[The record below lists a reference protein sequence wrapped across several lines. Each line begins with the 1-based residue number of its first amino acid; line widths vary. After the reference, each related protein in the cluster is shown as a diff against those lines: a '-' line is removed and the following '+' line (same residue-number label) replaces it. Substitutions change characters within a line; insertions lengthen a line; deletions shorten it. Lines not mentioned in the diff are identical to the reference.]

1 MLSAGPMEVRVR
13 TSWILTAA
21 AIGLVLGASCGSN
34 PATQQTDTS
43 DASTVNDTEQADVAA
58 DAQGDTA
65 DTSVAACPDPLAP
78 APDAPDASQTRFA
91 LALFHFNV
99 QYVIGGLEYVDDA
112 GVTQY
117 LAGQADIAAGWDN
130 DRVEDW
136 IITETFEPILDL
148 YARHPTWRV
157 DLELQAYMIEVMAA
171 RHPDVLAKLQ
181 ALAWSGQAELVSFHW
196 ADQLFL
202 AFPAEDLERS
212 VARTRE
218 VFAEHCLPLSGVVFN
233 QEGQAGEGRQRFLV
247 DHGYTVGVFPKNLWR
262 YVQGDDVRWPYYA
275 SEGGTLIVGPGGVD
289 PASGVEVAWSF
300 FDDGE
305 LRATANWVN
314 PYVAPLGGADA
325 DRIAEYEAA
334 LTAQEDAGWK
344 ITSVS
349 DFVRQLEAQGVE
361 KKPAPPLLDGTWQA
375 PSTDSIHRWL
385 GGRNEV
391 FIGEDEDNPLRTGN
405 ARARALA
412 AAAQVMLDAAEDAGV
427 ATAADT
433 GAMAT
438 IWEDMWNAE
447 VSDGSG
453 VNPWAGEIVY
463 CGRKNAAVVEA
474 SATLRATLAQALGLA
489 GAFVVDLSRRT
500 VTAGAA
506 PAGPSW
512 QDAAVPDGVT
522 VDADTREVTITAATA
537 GPVTRVTVAFGAA
550 VGCAAE
556 TPECDAREVRVGF
569 ARADRVIAYSPGL
582 IEDEVRSY
590 AEEDFSFLEGQA
602 FLPLANGL
610 IGLGDGRWLV
620 KHTRSC
626 HIAARVAPGDPDVAF
641 IDRTIREERA
651 ATWVFDVVSGTSA
664 EALQWANAVNIGP
677 TVAFDGAGGVAF
689 VDP

>member
-1 MLSAGPMEVRVR
+1 MR
-13 TSWILTAA
+13 TSWIHTAA
-21 AIGLVLGASCGSN
+21 VVAMVLGASCGSD
-34 PATQQTDTS
+34 PAAQQSDTS
-43 DASTVNDTEQADVAA
+43 DTSVTNDTELSDIAA
-58 DAQGDTA
+58 DAQGDA
-65 DTSVAACPDPLAP
+65 AAAACPDPLAP

-91 LALFHFNV
+91 LALFHFNL

-117 LAGQADIAAGWDN
+117 LAGQADVAAGWDN

-136 IITETFEPILDL
+136 IITETFEPILDV
-148 YARHPTWRV
+148 YARHPSWRV
-157 DLELQAYMIEVMAA
+157 DLELQAYMVEVMAA
-171 RHPDVLAKLQ
+171 RHPGVLAKLQ

-275 SEGGTLIVGPGGVD
+275 SEGATLIVGPGGVD
-289 PASGVEVAWSF
+289 PASGVEVAWTF

-334 LTAQEDAGWK
+334 VAAHEAAGWK

-349 DFVRQLEAQGVE
+349 DFVRQLEAQGIE
-361 KKPAPPLLDGTWQA
+361 KRPAPPLLDGTWQA

-427 ATAADT
+427 ATAVDAR
-433 GAMAT
+433 AMAA
-438 IWEDMWNAE
+438 IWEDLWRAE

-463 CGRKNAAVVEA
+463 CGRKNAAVTEA
-474 SATLRATLAQALGLA
+474 SAALRATLATALGLA
-489 GAFVVDLSRRT
+489 GAYVVDLSRRT

-506 PAGPSW
+506 PVAPSW
-512 QDAAVPDGVT
+512 QAAPVPEGVT
-522 VDADTREVTITAATA
+522 VDADAREVTTTAVAA
-537 GPVTRVTVAFGAA
+537 GPVTRVTVAIGAA
-550 VGCAAE
+550 AGCPVD

-590 AEEDFSFLEGQA
+590 PEEGFSFLEGQA

-610 IGLGDGRWLV
+610 IGLGEGRWLV

-626 HIAARVAPGDPDVAF
+626 HIAARVATGDPEVAF
-641 IDRTIREERA
+641 IDRTIHEERA
-651 ATWVFDVVSGTSA
+651 ASWVFDLVSGTA
-664 EALQWANAVNIGP
+664 EEALSWANAVNIAP
-677 TVAFDGAGGVAF
+677 TLAFDAAGGATF
-689 VDP
+689 VDPQPAR